1 MRRLVADM
9 AGRASIELKGME
21 LGFDLS
27 SDPDLITRVT
37 ARVKE
42 LESQGYTFEAADAS
56 FELLLVEAVEGARPA
71 YFDIESCRVIPETSP
86 AGEAAPRSAES
97 RVGEA
102 CSDRFESVGCRRITQ
117 KTNHT

>member
-56 FELLLVEAVEGARPA
+56 FELLLVEAVEGARPD
-71 YFDIESCRVIPETSP
+71 YLGIESWRVVTVTSP
-86 AGEAAPRSAES
+86 AGDGVSEETRQEE
-97 RVGEA
+97 RRGGHEWVGE
-102 CSDRFESVGCRRITQ
+102 CRSRWRQVKLQT
-117 KTNHT
+117 